1 LQKYGLGLR
10 NDYALYADPAAS
22 RMVHH
27 GAHAMIITAPI
38 RSEGAGAQVRRP
50 FPSPELRWPAT
61 DPFLLF
67 DEFFVAMHAGFPD
80 HPHRGFEIITY
91 ILDGGFEH
99 RDSLGND
106 VHALAG
112 HAMHFVT
119 GSGVIHS
126 EMPIGSAH
134 GIQLWIN
141 LPRALKSVA
150 PSLELVTPQQI
161 PVLTFDGGTACRL
174 ASPSGPIVLKAGVIY
189 DDVRFER
196 KGTWSVNLP
205 DDWVGI
211 AYVLEGTLE
220 INGASAEAGQLAL
233 IEHGQMELAASAQ
246 ARAIVLQGKRQHESV
261 RFVGPFVD

>member
-1 LQKYGLGLR
+1 MFQ
-10 NDYALYADPAAS
+10 S
-22 RMVHH
+22 

-38 RSEGAGAQVRRP
+38 LSEGAGAQVRRP

-99 RDSLGND
+99 RDSLGNH
-106 VHALAG
+106 VRALAG
-112 HAMHFVT
+112 QAMHFVT

-141 LPRALKSVA
+141 LPRALKTVA
-150 PSLELVTPQQI
+150 PSLELVALQQM
-161 PVLTFDGGTACRL
+161 PVRTFEGGTVCRL
-174 ASPSGPIVLKAGVIY
+174 ASPSGPIVPSTDVIY
-189 DDVRFER
+189 DSVRFDR
-196 KGTWSVNLP
+196 AGMWSVALP
-205 DDWVGI
+205 EDWVGI
-211 AYVLEGTLE
+211 AYVLEGTLG
-220 INGASAEAGQLAL
+220 INGASADAGHLAL

-246 ARAIVLQGKRQHESV
+246 ASAIVLQGKRQHESV
-261 RFVGPFVD
+261 RFIGPFVD